1 MPPSLTARRLY
12 AQCISTPV
20 AASPTDAVRHM
31 TAMQAQDYPAAL
43 WAVGLRTKE
52 ATLAQV
58 EDAIVRG
65 EIVRTWP
72 MRGTLHLVARDDIRW
87 MVALLAPRVQ
97 AANAARL
104 ARDLGLD
111 ASTLARGRRVVERT
125 LASGAPVARAELYAR
140 LDAAGI
146 ASAHQRGLH
155 LLNWLAHES
164 VICQGPRQGKQP
176 TFVLMD
182 AWVPASASLSRDEA
196 LHRLALRY
204 LQGHGPAT
212 TADLAWWSGL
222 TQKDALHAL
231 ALAAPELEQESHD
244 GTTWWSR
251 AGTPAVPTSSRAIH
265 LLPAFDEY
273 LIGYRERSPVL
284 DAALMR
290 RVFSVNGLVAPT
302 VIVDGRVAATWKR
315 GSAADGDVALDPL
328 RVLEDVERA
337 GILRAAQRWRR
348 FLGDAR

>member
-1 MPPSLTARRLY
+1 VLPSLTARRLRVHGIG
-12 AQCISTPV
+12 APV
-20 AASPTDAVRHM
+20 AASPADAVRHM
-31 TAMQAQDYPAAL
+31 AAMQAQDYHAAL
-43 WAVGLRTKE
+43 WAVGLRTAD

-58 EDAIVRG
+58 EDAIARG

-72 MRGTLHLVARDDIRW
+72 MRGTLHLLARDDVRW

-111 ASTLARGRRVVERT
+111 AATLARGRRVVEQA
-125 LASGAPVARAELYAR
+125 LAAGTPVVRSELYAR
-140 LDAAGI
+140 MEAAGI
-146 ASAHQRGLH
+146 ASANQRGLH

-164 VICQGPRQGKQP
+164 VICQGPRHGKQP

-182 AWVPASASLSRDEA
+182 AWVPPSTPLARDEA

-212 TADLAWWSGL
+212 AADLAWWSGL
-222 TQKDALHAL
+222 TQKDAQQAL
-231 ALAAPELEQESHD
+231 ASASSALQQETHD
-244 GTTWWSR
+244 GTAWWCHADAPAPSRSR
-251 AGTPAVPTSSRAIH
+251 AAH

-273 LIGYRERSPVL
+273 LIGYRDRTPVL
-284 DAALMR
+284 DAALTR
-290 RVFSVNGLVAPT
+290 RVFSVNGLVAAT
-302 VIVDGRVAATWKR
+302 AIVDGRVAATWKR
-315 GSAADGDVALDPL
+315 GTAAGDDIALDPL
-328 RVLEDVERA
+328 RALEDAEHA
-337 GILRAAQRWRR
+337 GIRRAVQRWRR